1 MIPSQPNFLS
11 MPFSQNGNK
20 NTIPSTN
27 DGGQGLASLE
37 FGFPQ
42 ITETP
47 LAIGGIPP
55 KRKDFNGILYALS
68 TFAFFAQSGGQYAY
82 SNTINYIPKSIVVYN
97 NIFYICIKQNGIDSA
112 NGVKAPTDTEY
123 WQPLIEYL
131 LDGLAV
137 GTPIGTIIMWA
148 SATNPQDGGVWLDCD
163 GQSCTAYPKL
173 VSVLGVNTVPNL
185 QGLFPRCVGSQALNV
200 TIDGTTASQTFNG
213 GTVGTK
219 QSDAIRNITGWF
231 KALRKAG
238 AGPDLADAVDGSTFS
253 VMTGETYNSAVKY
266 GEGDQDGTKYN
277 FDISKVVPVAAE
289 NHPASV
295 ALRFLIKAQ

>member
-68 TFAFFAQSGGQYAY
+68 TFAFFAQSGGQFAY

-97 NIFYICIKQNGIDSA
+97 NIFYICIKQNGVDSA
-112 NGVKAPTDTEY
+112 NGVKAPTNTEY

-173 VSVLGVNTVPNL
+173 VSVLGANTVPNL
-185 QGLFPRCVGSQALNV
+185 QGLFPRCVGSQTV
-200 TIDGTTASQTFNG
+200 GDTTYNG
-213 GTVGTK
+213 GSVGTK
-219 QSDAIRNITGWF
+219 QGDAIRNITGSF
-231 KALRKAG
+231 GADDRMAYSNSITGAFSKGTGSDTGSEGSAG
-238 AGPDLADAVDGSTFS
+238 GFI
-253 VMTGETYNSAVKY
+253 M
-266 GEGDQDGTKYN
+266 N
-277 FDISKVVPVAAE
+277 FDASSVVPTDYE
-289 NHPASV
+289 NRPANV

>member
-68 TFAFFAQSGGQYAY
+68 TFAFFAQSGGQFAY

-97 NIFYICIKQNGIDSA
+97 NIFYICIKQNGVDSA
-112 NGVKAPTDTEY
+112 NGVKAPTNTEY

-173 VSVLGVNTVPNL
+173 VSVLGANTVPNL
-185 QGLFPRCVGSQALNV
+185 QGLFPRCVGSQEL
-200 TIDGTTASQTFNG
+200 DGTTYTG
-213 GTVGTK
+213 GSVGTK
-219 QSDAIRNITGWF
+219 QGDAIRNITGSF
-231 KALRKAG
+231 G
-238 AGPDLADAVDGSTFS
+238 ADDRMGSSNSITGPFSRGVNADTGS
-253 VMTGETYNSAVKY
+253 
-266 GEGDQDGTKYN
+266 EGSGGGFIMN
-277 FDISKVVPVAAE
+277 FDVSSVVPTDYE
-289 NHPASV
+289 NRPANV

>member
-68 TFAFFAQSGGQYAY
+68 TFAFFAQSGGQFAY

-97 NIFYICIKQNGIDSA
+97 NIFYICIKQNGVDSA
-112 NGVKAPTDTEY
+112 NGVKAPTNTEY

-173 VSVLGVNTVPNL
+173 VSVLGANTVPNL
-185 QGLFPRCVGSQALNV
+185 QGLFPRCVGSQEL
-200 TIDGTTASQTFNG
+200 DGTTYTG
-213 GTVGTK
+213 GSVGTK
-219 QSDAIRNITGWF
+219 QGDAIRNITGSF
-231 KALRKAG
+231 G
-238 AGPDLADAVDGSTFS
+238 ADDRMGNSNSITGPFSRGVNADTGS
-253 VMTGETYNSAVKY
+253 
-266 GEGDQDGTKYN
+266 EGSGGGFIMN
-277 FDISKVVPVAAE
+277 FDVSSVVPTDYE
-289 NHPASV
+289 NRPANV

>member
-82 SNTINYIPKSIVVYN
+82 SNMINYIPKSIVVYN
-97 NIFYICIKQNGIDSA
+97 NVFYICIKQNGVDSA
-112 NGVKAPTDTEY
+112 NGVKAPTNTEY

-148 SATNPQDGGVWLDCD
+148 SATNPQDGGVWLDCN
-163 GQSCTAYPKL
+163 GQSCAAYPKL
-173 VSVLGVNTVPNL
+173 VSVLGANTVPNL
-185 QGLFPRCVGSQALNV
+185 QGLFPRCVGSQELDV
-200 TIDGTTASQTFNG
+200 TINGTTMSQTFTG

-219 QSDAIRNITGWF
+219 QSDAIRNITGW
-231 KALRKAG
+231 LPLDDHKAG
-238 AGPDLADAVDGSTFS
+238 DIDTETTSDKGSGAF
-253 VMTGETYNSAVKY
+253 YNSGINVPNSDNEDSGNASRRC
-266 GEGDQDGTKYN
+266 DFN
-277 FDISKVVPVAAE
+277 SSRVVPVAAE
-289 NHPASV
+289 NRPASV

>member
-20 NTIPSTN
+20 NTIPATN

-55 KRKDFNGILYALS
+55 KRKDFNGILYTLS
-68 TFAFFAQSGGQYAY
+68 TFAFFAQSGGQYVY

-97 NIFYICIKQNGIDSA
+97 NVFYICIKQNGVDSA

-148 SATNPQDGGVWLDCD
+148 SSTNPQDGGVWLDCN
-163 GQSCTAYPKL
+163 GQSCAAYPKL
-173 VSVLGVNTVPNL
+173 AAIVGNNVPNL
-185 QGLFPRCVGSQALNV
+185 QGLFPRCVGSQELSV
-200 TIDGTTASQTFNG
+200 TVDGITTTQVFDG
-213 GTVGTK
+213 GTVGNK
-219 QSDAIRNITGWF
+219 QSDAIRNITG
-231 KALRKAG
+231 KTGG
-238 AGPDLADAVDGSTFS
+238 AGYEGGPLADGAFYVGG
-253 VMTGETYNSAVKY
+253 TGKGIGDTD
-266 GEGDQDGTKYN
+266 EGNEQFY
-277 FDISKVVPVAAE
+277 FDASKVVPVAAE
-289 NHPASV
+289 NRPANV

>member
-47 LAIGGIPP
+47 LPIGGIPP
-55 KRKDFNGILYALS
+55 KRKDFNGLLYALS

-97 NIFYICIKQNGIDSA
+97 NIFYICIKQNGVDSA
-112 NGVKAPTDTEY
+112 NGVKAPTNTEY

-173 VSVLGVNTVPNL
+173 VSVLGANTVPNL
-185 QGLFPRCVGSQALNV
+185 QGLFPRCVGSQ
-200 TIDGTTASQTFNG
+200 TIGDTTYNG

-219 QSDAIRNITGWF
+219 QGDAIRNITGSF
-231 KALRKAG
+231 G
-238 AGPDLADAVDGSTFS
+238 ADDRMGNSNSITGAFSKGTGSD
-253 VMTGETYNSAVKY
+253 TGSQGSDV
-266 GEGDQDGTKYN
+266 GFIMN
-277 FDISKVVPVAAE
+277 FDASSVVPTDYE
-289 NHPASV
+289 NRPANV

>member
-20 NTIPSTN
+20 NTIPPTN

-68 TFAFFAQSGGQYAY
+68 TFAFFAQSGGQYSY

-97 NIFYICIKQNGIDSA
+97 NVFYICIKQNGVDSA

-148 SATNPQDGGVWLDCD
+148 SVTNPQDGGVWLDCN
-163 GQSCTAYPKL
+163 GQSCAAYPKL
-173 VSVLGVNTVPNL
+173 AAIVGNNVPNL
-185 QGLFPRCVGSQALNV
+185 QGLFPRCVGSQELN
-200 TIDGTTASQTFNG
+200 GTTYTG
-213 GTVGTK
+213 GSVGTK
-219 QSDAIRNITGWF
+219 QGDAIRNITGSF
-231 KALRKAG
+231 G
-238 AGPDLADAVDGSTFS
+238 ADDRMGNSDSITGPFSRGVNADTGSDGSGGGFI
-253 VMTGETYNSAVKY
+253 M
-266 GEGDQDGTKYN
+266 N
-277 FDISKVVPVAAE
+277 FNISSVVPTDYE
-289 NHPASV
+289 NRPANV